1 MWFRKTKINRL
12 LKAKLTG
19 SISAKDEMKLNKML
33 QESDD
38 EEKEYLRLQELKQQ
52 LESVK
57 PIDENI
63 DVSVRVMQKISAV
76 NHAENPKTH
85 NFDVFNSYFN
95 PLPARFAFVMI
106 IGIIIGAGLTW
117 MVTTNTGSMNSEM
130 LSGSLSSSA
139 KQGISYSSH
148 NTTIKL
154 VPYQIENLHYLNFIV
169 DTRNE
174 TNFEVFFNQSDFI
187 MKKSDYV
194 TSQGNQ
200 SLSFN
205 SGSVVFTANGMTSFQ
220 IILEKAHR
228 SQASVTVTATQNQ
241 NNLIT
246 RQIYFD

>member
-1 MWFRKTKINRL
+1 MWFRKARL
-12 LKAKLTG
+12 DRLIKARMTG
-19 SISAKDEMKLNKML
+19 DITAEQEAKLNKML
-33 QESDD
+33 QESDA
-38 EEKEYLRLQELKQQ
+38 EEKEYLRMQELKLQ
-52 LESVK
+52 LESIR
-57 PIDENI
+57 PREENI
-63 DVSVRVMQKISAV
+63 DVSVRVMQKISAA

-130 LSGSLSSSA
+130 LSGSLSASG

-148 NTTIKL
+148 NTSIKL
-154 VPYQIENLHYLNFIV
+154 VPYQIENMHYLNFVV

-174 TNFEVFFNQSDFI
+174 TNFDVFFSETDFV
-187 MKKSDYV
+187 MKKSEYV
-194 TSQGNQ
+194 TSQGSQ
-200 SLSFN
+200 SLNFN
-205 SGSVVFTANGMTSFQ
+205 SGSVVFAANGMTSFQ
-220 IILEKAHR
+220 IILEKVHR

-246 RQIYFD
+246 RQLFFD

>member
-1 MWFRKTKINRL
+1 MWFRKLRLNRL
-12 LKAKLTG
+12 IKARMTG
-19 SISAKDEMKLNKML
+19 NISAEQEAKLNKML
-33 QESDD
+33 QESDA
-38 EEKEYLRLQELKQQ
+38 EEKEYLRMQELKQQ
-52 LESVK
+52 LESIG
-57 PIDENI
+57 PANENI

-76 NHAENPKTH
+76 NHAENQKTH

-205 SGSVVFTANGMTSFQ
+205 SGSVVFTANGITSFQ
-220 IILEKAHR
+220 IILEKVHR
-228 SQASVTVTATQNQ
+228 SQASVTVKTTQNQ

-246 RQIYFD
+246 RQINFD